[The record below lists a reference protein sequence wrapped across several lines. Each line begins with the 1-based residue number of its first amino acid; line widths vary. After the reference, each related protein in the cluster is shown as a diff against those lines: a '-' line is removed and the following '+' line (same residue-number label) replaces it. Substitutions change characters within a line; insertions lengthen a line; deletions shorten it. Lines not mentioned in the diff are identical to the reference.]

1 MNIYKK
7 LLISSKSRHRKG
19 NTYIKFVE
27 SKSLFLACNMVFD
40 ENEKNWG
47 NMVFDENEKNCS
59 NMVFDENE
67 KNCSNMV
74 FDENEKNCSNMVFD
88 ENEKNWSNILVL
100 ILYRQCF
107 NFLNNICIDLFQICI
122 GTFHVVSI

>member
-19 NTYIKFVE
+19 NTYVKFVE
-27 SKSLFLACNMVFD
+27 SKSLFLACNMVCD
-40 ENEKNWG
+40 ENEKNW
-47 NMVFDENEKNCS
+47 
-59 NMVFDENE
+59 
-67 KNCSNMV
+67 SNMV